1 MPPLGPA
8 ATPRDPQQ
16 PWHLPRGNRSDFSPK
31 GGEKKRKKVEEA
43 SEASPRFVS
52 LPVGAPR
59 VIPMVPQSPAA
70 RVQGALSFPSF
81 SQRRETSPD
90 CFAAF
95 LPLSGSVYL
104 GVCFFALCFHD
115 GIKASAPWRPRHLL
129 CHRCCEGRRPGA
141 RVASGAPHFL

>member
-1 MPPLGPA
+1 MPEKEFHFEVASAKGFFQLPDRAIRAPCLRSAPPQV
-8 ATPRDPQQ
+8 TPRDPQQ
-16 PWHLPRGNRSDFSPK
+16 PWHLPRGNHSDFSPK

-81 SQRRETSPD
+81 S
-90 CFAAF
+90 
-95 LPLSGSVYL
+95 
-104 GVCFFALCFHD
+104 
-115 GIKASAPWRPRHLL
+115 
-129 CHRCCEGRRPGA
+129 
-141 RVASGAPHFL
+141 